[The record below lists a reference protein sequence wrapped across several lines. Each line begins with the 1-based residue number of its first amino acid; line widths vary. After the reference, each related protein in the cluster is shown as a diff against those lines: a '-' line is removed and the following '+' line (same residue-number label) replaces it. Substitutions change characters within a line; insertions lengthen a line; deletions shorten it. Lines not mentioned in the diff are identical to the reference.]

1 LTCWSGIDF
10 PLGLRHPLGMFWHLI
25 PVLFSPVYLMFALL
39 FRDDR
44 ARLVVALYQQV
55 LVLQRQLGK
64 RPSLAKGERLA
75 LVLSGLLVGKTKLAE
90 ALMIVKPETLV
101 RWHRAIVRRHWR
113 LLSQKKP
120 GRPPEI
126 IPEMEQLVLRIPRE
140 NRWMGY
146 GKIAG
151 EMRKLGF
158 VRFGRTSVV
167 RILNQHGLTPERR
180 RSMGLSWL
188 QFLAHYRRFI
198 WASDFCT
205 VTTATLR
212 TYYLIFFLEIGTRR
226 IIHWNVSTFPEE
238 AWVAQQFRNL
248 SVVNDGL
255 PKYLIHDRDD
265 KYPRSADSLLEDVGT
280 EVIRLPARSPDLN
293 GYAER
298 WIRSLRHE
306 CLDRII
312 ILSEAHLL
320 WVLREYV
327 RYYNQRRPHQ
337 SLGHLP
343 PEALPE
349 YPCHGNVV
357 SRPVLGGL
365 INDYCR
371 LAA

>member
-1 LTCWSGIDF
+1 
-10 PLGLRHPLGMFWHLI
+10 
-25 PVLFSPVYLMFALL
+25 MFALVS
-39 FRDDR
+39 RDDR

-55 LVLQRQLGK
+55 LVLQRH
-64 RPSLAKGERLA
+64 
-75 LVLSGLLVGKTKLAE
+75 VGKQKLAE

-101 RWHRAIVRRHWR
+101 RWHRAIIRRNWR
-113 LLSQKKP
+113 LLSRRKP

-126 IPEMEQLVLRIPRE
+126 TPEMEQLVLRIARE

-158 VRFGRTSVV
+158 LRLGRTSVK

-180 RSMGLSWL
+180 RKTGMAWL
-188 QFLAHYRRFI
+188 QFFSHYGRFI

-205 VTTATLR
+205 VTSATLQIYCVVFYR
-212 TYYLIFFLEIGTRR
+212 EIGTRR
-226 IIHWNVSTFPEE
+226 IVHWNVSACPDE
-238 AWVAQQFRNL
+238 AWVSQQFRNL
-248 SVVNDGL
+248 SVVSDDL
-255 PKYLIHDRDD
+255 PRYLIHDGDS
-265 KYPRSADSLLEDVGT
+265 KYALHAHSLLKDVGT
-280 EVIRLPARSPDLN
+280 KVIRLPVRSPDLN

-298 WIRSLRHE
+298 WIRSLRQE

-312 ILSEAHLL
+312 VLNEAHLR
-320 WVLREYV
+320 WVLTEYV

-343 PEALPE
+343 PEALDA
-349 YPCHGNVV
+349 YPSQGRIVA
-357 SRPVLGGL
+357 RPVLGGL

>member
-1 LTCWSGIDF
+1 
-10 PLGLRHPLGMFWHLI
+10 MFWHVILL
-25 PVLFSPVYLMFALL
+25 LFSPLYLMFVLA

-44 ARLVVALYQQV
+44 ARLVLALHQQV

-64 RPSLAKGERLA
+64 RPSLVKGERMA
-75 LVLSGLLVGKTKLAE
+75 LVLSGLLLARKRLGE

-113 LLSQKKP
+113 LLSRRKP

-126 IPEMEQLVLRIPRE
+126 TPEMEQLVLRIARE

-158 VRFGRTSVV
+158 ARFGRSSIK
-167 RILNQHGLTPERR
+167 RILNQHGLTPESRH
-180 RSMGLSWL
+180 STGLSWL
-188 QFLAHYRRFI
+188 EFFSHYGRFA
-198 WASDFCT
+198 WASDYLT
-205 VTTATLR
+205 VTTAALR
-212 TYYLIFFLEIGTRR
+212 TYYVIFFLDIATRR
-226 IIHWNVSTFPEE
+226 ICFWNVSTSPDES
-238 AWVAQQFRNL
+238 WVAQQFRNL
-248 SVVNDGL
+248 SVVSDDL
-255 PKYLIHDRDD
+255 PRYLIHDRDS
-265 KYPRSADSLLEDVGT
+265 KYTQHADSLLGDVGT
-280 EVIRLPARSPDLN
+280 EVIRLPARLPDLN

-298 WIRSLRHE
+298 WIRSLRQE

-312 ILSEAHLL
+312 ILSEAHLR
-320 WVLREYV
+320 WVLGEYV
-327 RYYNQRRPHQ
+327 RYYNERRPHQ
-337 SLGHLP
+337 SLQHLP
-343 PEALPE
+343 PEALDA
-349 YPCHGNVV
+349 YPCEGNIV

>member
-1 LTCWSGIDF
+1 
-10 PLGLRHPLGMFWHLI
+10 MFWHLI
-25 PVLFSPVYLMFALL
+25 LVLLSPLYLMFALV
-39 FRDDR
+39 FRSDQ

-64 RPSLAKGERLA
+64 QPSLVKGERLA
-75 LVLSGLLVGKTKLAE
+75 LVLSGLLLARKRLGD
-90 ALMIVKPETLV
+90 ALLIVKPETLV

-113 LLSQKKP
+113 LLSRRKP

-126 IPEMEQLVLRIPRE
+126 TPEMEQLVLRIARE
-140 NRWMGY
+140 NSWMGY

-158 VRFGRTSVV
+158 ARFGRTSVK
-167 RILNQHGLTPERR
+167 RILNQHGLTPETRR
-180 RSMGLSWL
+180 GRGLGWL
-188 QFLAHYRRFI
+188 QFFSHYGQFI

-212 TYYLIFFLEIGTRR
+212 TYYVVFFL
-226 IIHWNVSTFPEE
+226 
-238 AWVAQQFRNL
+238 
-248 SVVNDGL
+248 D
-255 PKYLIHDRDD
+255 
-265 KYPRSADSLLEDVGT
+265 
-280 EVIRLPARSPDLN
+280 RLPVRSPDLN

-298 WIRSLRHE
+298 WIRSLRQE
-306 CLDRII
+306 CLDRVI
-312 ILSEAHLL
+312 ILNEAHLC

-327 RYYNQRRPHQ
+327 RYYNERRPHQ

-343 PEALPE
+343 PEALDT
-349 YPCHGNVV
+349 YPCEGKIVA
-357 SRPVLGGL
+357 RPVLGGL